1 MVKKILFFVF
11 NDAFNTFYLRL
22 YGVGHMVKDLS
33 ARKETHCRH
42 YMRYSFQLAASDN
55 LYAPSNRQD
64 STYHGLYY
72 TSCRA
77 LAGTRNSSV
86 GLLRGI
92 GFGITDT
99 GRSQTDRLSV
109 AHYVFYD
116 TSCRIRY
123 LRLLVLLVKYYKNQV
138 LNRVVSVRWRSKSNL
153 QPPLYNGNKA
163 MYRLS

>member
-1 MVKKILFFVF
+1 MIFLF

-22 YGVGHMVKDLS
+22 YGVGHMVKDHS
-33 ARKETHCRH
+33 ARKETRCRQ
-42 YMRYSFQLAASDN
+42 YMGYSFQLAARDHV
-55 LYAPSNRQD
+55 YAPSNRQD
-64 STYHGLYY
+64 STYHGCYY
-72 TSCRA
+72 TNRRA

-116 TSCRIRY
+116 KSCRIRY
-123 LRLLVLLVKYYKNQV
+123 QRLLVLLVLQ
-138 LNRVVSVRWRSKSNL
+138 LNIIKTR
-153 QPPLYNGNKA
+153 Y
-163 MYRLS
+163 